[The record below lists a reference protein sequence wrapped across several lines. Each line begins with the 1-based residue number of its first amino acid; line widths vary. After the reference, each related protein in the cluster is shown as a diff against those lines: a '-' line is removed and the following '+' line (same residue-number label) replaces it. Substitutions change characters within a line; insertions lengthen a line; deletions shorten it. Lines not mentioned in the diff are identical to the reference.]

1 MQNDNKSLKE
11 ENRNLKN
18 KTLEDATMVTRQSN
32 RNRNVNLSNSLNY
45 NDYDKQ
51 YQIRDIE
58 VNLHQNRMRDLER
71 QLDDYKK
78 ENNQNSNTEFVSFR
92 PNYKRDI
99 SNKENIREK
108 DYSDLNRKLN
118 AVNFET
124 FQNTSSLENFK
135 RNKVICYIL
144 IIFYIHLS
152 RILEI

>member
-1 MQNDNKSLKE
+1 LQNDNKSLKE